1 VTAGTTNVTWQG
13 SLAASLAEPS
23 TLVRRLSPVSLV
35 LPGYPCA
42 AFTVCWFPGLQ
53 PFKNRPR
60 ASRPDVAA
68 RGCSPFDGPFGNRSL
83 LAGKGLNCQKRTQN
97 AGMLEM
103 LGWHFS
109 NAIMPEKQAW
119 QNRTPMVAMVKEGV

>member
-1 VTAGTTNVTWQG
+1 MTWQG
-13 SLAASLAEPS
+13 SLAVSRAEPS
-23 TLVRRLSPVSLV
+23 TLVRCVSPVSLV
-35 LPGYPCA
+35 LPA
-42 AFTVCWFPGLQ
+42 TLVAFTACGFPGPGSH

-97 AGMLEM
+97 AGMLET